1 MNKLGLHAN
10 VWVKDWGREEATLA
24 VNKTAELGFDI
35 IEISA
40 LDPKTM
46 NLAYTRKL
54 VEAAG
59 IEAVMSL
66 GLGASADI
74 SSNDPDRVK
83 AGEQRLDEVIA
94 GARDV
99 GAKYVGGILY
109 SAFQK
114 YDEPPTEAGI
124 RGSAEAIRR
133 AAEKAAASGITL
145 GMEVVNRYETNILNT
160 AAQGVEF
167 CKLVGAPNVKVHLD
181 SYHMNIEE
189 ANAEQAI
196 VDTADHL
203 GYFHVGESNRGYLGA
218 GSIDF
223 QRIFAG
229 LARIDYKGPITF
241 ESFSSVVVA
250 QPLCGILGIW
260 RNLWQD
266 GEDLARHAKTFIESQ
281 LKGAREGVTDLQR
294 SRLLPGG

>member
-10 VWVKDWGREEATLA
+10 VWVKDWGREECALA
-24 VNKTAELGFDI
+24 VGKTAELGFDI

-40 LDPKTM
+40 PDPKAM
-46 NLAYTRKL
+46 DLDFTRRQ

-66 GLGASADI
+66 GLDAASDI
-74 SSNDPDRVK
+74 SSTDPDRVK
-83 AGEQRLDEVIA
+83 AGEKRLGEVVA

-99 GAKYVGGILY
+99 GATYVGGILY

-114 YDEPPTEAGI
+114 YAEPPTEAGI
-124 RGSAEAIRR
+124 RNAADAVRR

-145 GMEVVNRYETNILNT
+145 GMEVVNRYESNMLNT
-160 AAQGVEF
+160 AAQAVEF
-167 CKLVGAPNVKVHLD
+167 CKLVGAPNVRVHLD

-189 ANAEQAI
+189 ANVEQAI
-196 VDTADHL
+196 VDTGGHL
-203 GYFHVGESNRGYLGA
+203 GYFHIGESNRGYLGA
-218 GSIDF
+218 GSVDF

-229 LARIDYKGPITF
+229 LARIGYEGPITF
-241 ESFSSVVVA
+241 ESFSSVVVS

-260 RNLWQD
+260 RNLWED
-266 GEDLARHAKTFIESQ
+266 GEDLARHAKSFIEAQ
-281 LKGAREGVTDLQR
+281 LKGAREGVADLGR